1 MATRKP
7 HSIGK
12 KDGTMDN
19 GLRPKLLLFDFI
31 ASTSF
36 FV

>member
-7 HSIGK
+7 DSIGE
-12 KDGTMDN
+12 KDDTITN
-19 GLRPKLLLFDFI
+19 GLRPKRLHFDFI

-36 FV
+36 SV